1 MKKVLLVLVFALIVP
16 AVTAGAAQAVTPLRP
31 APTPA
36 DTESLLI
43 LHGAFN
49 YPGYWWDHTH
59 LTVAVQAHPNA
70 DEESVA
76 AVHQAIADW
85 DFALRQEFGGLIT
98 LTDVTDQYTAKH
110 KADIVIHYNP
120 TAGGNVF
127 GGYAICGAH
136 KCVNVIVRSELI
148 APIDFTYPPQYLYY
162 VTMHEL
168 GHALG
173 LGHALPLEESTDL
186 MGYGWHWSNG
196 IVPTLSECDLDGIAY
211 VFAWALEGVD
221 PYPPTAATIDCD

>member
-85 DFALRQEFGGLIT
+85 DFALRQ
-98 LTDVTDQYTAKH
+98 
-110 KADIVIHYNP
+110 
-120 TAGGNVF
+120 
-127 GGYAICGAH
+127 
-136 KCVNVIVRSELI
+136 
-148 APIDFTYPPQYLYY
+148 
-162 VTMHEL
+162 
-168 GHALG
+168 
-173 LGHALPLEESTDL
+173 
-186 MGYGWHWSNG
+186 
-196 IVPTLSECDLDGIAY
+196 
-211 VFAWALEGVD
+211 
-221 PYPPTAATIDCD
+221 